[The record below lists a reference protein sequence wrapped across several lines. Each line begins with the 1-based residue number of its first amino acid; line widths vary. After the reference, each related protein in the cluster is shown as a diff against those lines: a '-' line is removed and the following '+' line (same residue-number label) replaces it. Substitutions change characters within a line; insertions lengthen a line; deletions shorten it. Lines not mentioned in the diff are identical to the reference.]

1 MKEFR
6 VKFDETLAARF
17 REGDARA
24 YTRIH
29 DRDYRKYVYYAFQIT
44 QDKDAAVSIV
54 TEAYV
59 KLWKLHANF
68 STMDDIAAF
77 LYTVIRNDSYTFN
90 RDRSNQRKSLRLVPD
105 VETELP
111 ALEED
116 YNAQALQEQENEVF
130 RFKAELHARLNDKIQ
145 ALPKQ
150 RRKVILLIQA
160 GHSHEEI
167 ARQLRITVNAVKLAK
182 AKAIAQLRH
191 ELLGLAVLFCM
202 LGNLAAIGCW
212 IYFLSHLSGW

>member
-6 VKFDETLAARF
+6 VKFDNALAERF

-24 YTRIH
+24 FTHIH
-29 DRDYRKYVYYAFQIT
+29 DHDFRKYVYYSFQIT

-68 STMDDIAAF
+68 NTLDDIAAF
-77 LYTVIRNDSYTFN
+77 LYTVVRNDSYTFN
-90 RDRSNQRKSLRLVPD
+90 RDRTNQRKSLLLVSD
-105 VETELP
+105 VETALP

-116 YNAQALQEQENEVF
+116 YNTKAIQEQENEVF
-130 RFKAELHARLNDKIQ
+130 LFKAKLHARLNEKIHS
-145 ALPKQ
+145 LPKQ

-160 GHSHEEI
+160 GLNHEQI
-167 ARQLRITVNAVKLAK
+167 AQKLRISVNAVKLAK
-182 AKAIAQLRH
+182 AKAIAQLRN
-191 ELLGLAVLFCM
+191 ELTGLAGLLFL
-202 LGNLAAIGCW
+202 LGNLAATCGSI
-212 IYFLSHLSGW
+212 HLFSGSFV